1 MINKNP
7 QNKTKV
13 LIGNNQLMITVNPFD
28 NFFKF
33 TIFKNDNDE
42 VVKYNLN
49 DFTELKMTVKG
60 PKKDL
65 DFKIFRESSENDFE
79 NGVVVFKIP
88 EGQYR
93 ELKDLS
99 SKTNVFYI
107 NALDVFGNREII
119 YTGFFSMWDSKQNVT
134 KLENQFTQNNRAS
147 NSLRFQSRGNL
158 NKQNEVNQAI
168 NSGTNKNT
176 TTNTS
181 EVDRAKL
188 EKNKITDLSNFRP
201 RYRASDYA
209 ISIALFPNNNE
220 KQSYRELKPTD
231 LGRLDAAVAS
241 NSNFG
246 YTNAQGAGFQN
257 RTIFINYI
265 EAYFKG
271 LDIYPNETVLGVW
284 NQNSTLRNDLRNY
297 LQQKKFE
304 KTQVIA
310 GEFQPLTPQ
319 QKAYFDQRNLPLFV
333 KPKPGVSGQSAQ
345 AISVSGQS
353 VQNISTSQS
362 SSNNTKVRGFV
373 TQGSN
378 VPIANAKVTISS
390 ITGKFTETVVYT
402 TNDGKFD
409 AGAISRFTVNNANA
423 TEILIRVTKQGFDDA
438 GGRKFTLNNIK
449 QIYSQGTSP
458 LGIILI
464 VTQNNQ
470 SSQNSGQSI
479 TGVKTNVIGVVKDN
493 DTDKPITGAQVKI
506 TSPANIFSE
515 KTVQTVGAGGTFDF
529 GPIDSFQGD
538 VKIRV
543 LKSGYQTKEWDY
555 TDKELMDELKTG
567 GIRIKIIN
575 IS

>member
-93 ELKDLS
+93 DLKELS
-99 SKTNVFYI
+99 AKTNVFYI
-107 NALDVFGNREII
+107 NGLDVFGNREII
-119 YTGFFSMWDSKQNVT
+119 YTGFFSMWDAKQNIT
-134 KLENQFTQNNRAS
+134 RLESQFTQNNRVS
-147 NSLRFQSRGNL
+147 NSLKFQSKGNL

-220 KQSYRELKPTD
+220 KQSYKELKPTD
-231 LGRLDAAVAS
+231 LGRLDASVTS

-257 RTIFINYI
+257 RTIFLNYI

-271 LDIYPNETVLGVW
+271 LDIYPNDTVLNVW

-297 LQQKKFE
+297 LQQKKFDR
-304 KTQVIA
+304 TQVIA

-319 QKAYFDQRNLPLFV
+319 QKSYFDQRNLPLFV
-333 KPKPGVSGQSAQ
+333 KGVSSQSVQ
-345 AISVSGQS
+345 SISNSSQSSQSISNSGQS
-353 VQNISTSQS
+353 V
-362 SSNNTKVRGFV
+362 SNNTKLRGFV
-373 TQGSN
+373 TTGGGG
-378 VPIANAKVTISS
+378 VPIGNARVTISS
-390 ITGKFTETVVYT
+390 ITGKFTNIVVYT

-409 AGAISRFTVNNANA
+409 AGAITRLTANNANVI
-423 TEILIRVTKQGFDDA
+423 EILIRVTKEGFDDG
-438 GGRKFTLNNIK
+438 GGRSYTLNNIK

-458 LGIILI
+458 LGIILL
-464 VTQNNQ
+464 VSQNNQ
-470 SSQNSGQSI
+470 SSSSGSSEGAYSVQNLVGI
-479 TGVKTNVIGVVKDN
+479 VRDN
-493 DTDKPITGAQVKI
+493 DTNNTISSVQVKI

-515 KTVQTVGAGGTFDF
+515 RTVQTNNSGVFDF
-529 GPIDSFQGD
+529 GPVSNFNGD
-538 VKIRV
+538 VKFRA
-543 LKSGYQTKEWDY
+543 LRTGYQTKEFDLS
-555 TDKELMDELKTG
+555 TEELQNEIKTG
-567 GIRIKIIN
+567 GVKIKIIN
-575 IS
+575 NS